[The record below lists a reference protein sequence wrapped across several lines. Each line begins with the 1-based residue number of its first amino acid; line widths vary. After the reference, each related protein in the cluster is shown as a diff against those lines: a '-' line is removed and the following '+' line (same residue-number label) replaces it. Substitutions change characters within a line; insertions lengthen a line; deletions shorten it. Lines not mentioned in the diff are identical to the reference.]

1 MRYGVI
7 ELPPWR
13 LPVQMFCGGLSVL
26 ILTELAGVVGEQ
38 WSGILL
44 TFPIISSILTPFAH
58 LSFGARAAVL
68 TIRGLLAGFFGTS
81 CFITIIAVCL
91 EPLGIASGYCIA
103 ALGALL
109 TSILIMHCVNKR
121 R

>member
-1 MRYGVI
+1 MERHSAH
-7 ELPPWR
+7 LPHH
-13 LPVQMFCGGLSVL
+13 
-26 ILTELAGVVGEQ
+26 
-38 WSGILL
+38 
-44 TFPIISSILTPFAH
+44 SSILTPFAH

-81 CFITIIAVCL
+81 CFIIIAVCL

-121 R
+121 Q

>member
-1 MRYGVI
+1 M
-7 ELPPWR
+7 
-13 LPVQMFCGGLSVL
+13 
-26 ILTELAGVVGEQ
+26 
-38 WSGILL
+38 
-44 TFPIISSILTPFAH
+44 
-58 LSFGARAAVL
+58 L

>member
-1 MRYGVI
+1 MEASRPDV
-7 ELPPWR
+7 LR
-13 LPVQMFCGGLSVL
+13 GLSVL

-81 CFITIIAVCL
+81 CFITIIAACL
-91 EPLGIASGYCIA
+91 EPLGIAAGYCIA

-109 TSILIMHCVNKR
+109 TSILIMYCVNKR